1 MSHANLEVVRGILNA
16 WNRGD
21 VDAWLAP
28 AHPEI
33 EWFSEVAR
41 RLAGSETVYRGPAG
55 MRRFW
60 DEWHDVWDLTIE
72 VSEVRDLGDTVV
84 AMADV
89 RTRGGVSGIDLER
102 QLAFVFELEG
112 GLARRVR
119 SYFEPGEALEAVG
132 LRE

>member
-1 MSHANLEVVRGILNA
+1 
-16 WNRGD
+16 
-21 VDAWLAP
+21 
-28 AHPEI
+28 
-33 EWFSEVAR
+33 
-41 RLAGSETVYRGPAG
+41 LAGSETVYRGPAG

-132 LRE
+132 LRDG